1 MNEVYTMDDY
11 LMVRARG
18 EFKGARGALAP
29 LLPKSSVKIK
39 TESWKE
45 KRKNMRKK
53 RRNKWT

>member
-18 EFKGARGALAP
+18 EFKGARGA
-29 LLPKSSVKIK
+29 SVKIK